1 MPCRV
6 LVSAWALAPDSLPTA
21 SLPQTAL
28 PIAAV
33 VAPWI
38 FRPRSSGEWSSDR
51 WRPLR
56 KQDFLHGIQTTGSS
70 RLIPHGK
77 LSVPTQFVF
86 LSSLNQL
93 ANSVSVFGNASSAD
107 GFLFLAF
114 DNPVSKTHLDTGPEI
129 SICEIYQVWFE
140 NGRFGKFT

>member
-6 LVSAWALAPDSLPTA
+6 LVSAWALALDSLPTA

-28 PIAAV
+28 PIASV

-56 KQDFLHGIQTTGSS
+56 KQDFSHGRQTTGSC